1 MGSQMEICILY
12 AENRHVDNVDT
23 LFRTLR
29 DSPARIIVNENSVE
43 KMGTLHAIEREDGSG
58 NSFNI
63 EVYIDDELRT
73 FYVRDSIRSLKKK
86 SGIREFDVGPITN
99 ISE

>member
-1 MGSQMEICILY
+1 MEICILY

-29 DSPARIIVNENSVE
+29 DSPARIIVHENSVE
-43 KMGTLHAIEREDGSG
+43 KMGFLSSIEREDGSG
-58 NSFNI
+58 NSFN
-63 EVYIDDELRT
+63 VSVHLDGELRT
-73 FYVRDSIRSLKKK
+73 FYVRDSTRALKKK
-86 SGIREFDVGPITN
+86 FNVGPITN

>member
-1 MGSQMEICILY
+1 MDICILY

-29 DSPARIIVNENSVE
+29 DSPARIIVSENSVE
-43 KMGTLHAIEREDGSG
+43 KMGFLSSIEREDGSG
-58 NSFNI
+58 NSFN
-63 EVYIDDELRT
+63 VSVHLDGELRT
-73 FYVRDSIRSLKKK
+73 FYVRDSTRALKKK
-86 SGIREFDVGPITN
+86 SGIREFNVGPITK